1 MIYANKALRATLARD
16 EAVIRRRIPDFSAA
30 AFVGSSIGVF
40 YDDPRAAVERLA
52 RLPAPES
59 SEIEIGERLYA
70 LTTSPIFDA
79 AANRLGSVG
88 VWRDRTDEAAAERE
102 ITALV
107 EAASNG
113 DFGQRLALAGRSGF
127 FPQLAEGMNALMDTV
142 SSGLSDIANVLNAVA
157 RGDLTEKISSD
168 HKGDLRA
175 SARGH
180 QHLPSNAC
188 ELVLSIK
195 AGPMPSTSRR
205 GDRCRQR

>member
-1 MIYANKALRATLARD
+1 M
-16 EAVIRRRIPDFSAA
+16 
-30 AFVGSSIGVF
+30 GSSIGVF

-157 RGDLTEKISSD
+157 R
-168 HKGDLRA
+168 
-175 SARGH
+175 
-180 QHLPSNAC
+180 
-188 ELVLSIK
+188 
-195 AGPMPSTSRR
+195 
-205 GDRCRQR
+205 